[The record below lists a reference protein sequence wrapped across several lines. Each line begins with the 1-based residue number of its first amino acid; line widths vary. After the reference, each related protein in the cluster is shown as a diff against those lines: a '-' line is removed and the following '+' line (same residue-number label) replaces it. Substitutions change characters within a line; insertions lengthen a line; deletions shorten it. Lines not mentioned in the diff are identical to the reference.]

1 MSLSDPVQPLP
12 AVLIG
17 ASGRMGQAL
26 LRAAAESA
34 GIVFVGA
41 IAPAGSTALG
51 HDAGLSAGLPPGKL
65 LITSDLSAV
74 LPHAQVLIDFSRA
87 GATAA
92 HLAAART
99 QGKALLIGT
108 TGYEASLATQFAQ
121 AAREIP
127 LLVAANTSLGVTLLT
142 ELVHTAAAVL
152 PPQFQVRIEE
162 SHHRHKQD
170 APSGTA
176 LSLAAAVRAAREN
189 AAGAPPV
196 PIQSHREGEAIGEH
210 TVFLKSNG
218 EELVFTHRALDREIF
233 AHGAITAAAWLAAQ
247 PPGLYSM
254 RDVMFRKTVT

>member
-1 MSLSDPVQPLP
+1 MSRADPVPPLP

-26 LRAAAESA
+26 VRAAAGSA

-41 IAPAGSTALG
+41 IAPPGSAALG
-51 HDAGLSAGLPPGKL
+51 RDTGLTAGIPPSHL
-65 LITSDLSAV
+65 MITSELSAV
-74 LPHAQVLIDFSRA
+74 LPRALVVIDFSRA

-92 HLAAART
+92 HLSAARAHAR
-99 QGKALLIGT
+99 ALLIGT
-108 TGYEASLATQFAQ
+108 TGYDASLAADFAA

-152 PPQFQVRIEE
+152 PQEFQVRIEE
-162 SHHRHKQD
+162 THHRHKQD

-176 LSLAAAVRAAREN
+176 LALAAAVRSARGN
-189 AAGAPPV
+189 AAAKAQI
-196 PIQSHREGEAIGEH
+196 PIESHRLGEAIGEH

-218 EELVFTHRALDREIF
+218 EELVLTHRALDRAIF
-233 AHGAITAAAWLAAQ
+233 AHGALTAAAWLASQ